1 MVKFIRIKVYPVKG
15 IKFWGYDGG
24 SRLYVKLPVPEE
36 ARELY
41 LNLDEVAMLYPP
53 MEMKVFNREGG
64 VYRDGEWCIM
74 ENGRIVELKG
84 GRQGALESTLCRNET
99 LATVILRNGIKTNLG
114 LNGMDVDQTLYIDAE
129 SYRKIVKALELD
141 TQDVEED
148 ELHEVCRE
156 TALLDEEIQ
165 ALRGIPTE
173 SMDDNQRE
181 HLEDILHRR
190 DAHIDRIREL
200 MGMDSILE
208 AQP

>member
-1 MVKFIRIKVYPVKG
+1 MKFVKIKMYPVKD
-15 IKFWGYDGG
+15 IQFDGYDGG
-24 SRLYVKLPVPEE
+24 FQLHVKLPVPEK
-36 ARELY
+36 ARNVY
-41 LNLDEVAMLYPP
+41 LNLNEVAMLYPP
-53 MEMKVFNREGG
+53 ESIRVFNRDGG
-64 VYRDGEWCIM
+64 VEKNGKWALI
-74 ENGRIVELKG
+74 ENGKTLELRGRG
-84 GRQGALESTLCRNET
+84 GVLKSSLCRNET
-99 LATVILRNGIKTNLG
+99 LATIMLRNGIKTNLG

-129 SYRKIVKALELD
+129 SYSRMVKALELD
-141 TQDVEED
+141 AQDVEED

-165 ALRGIPTE
+165 VLRGIHAE
-173 SMDDNQRE
+173 SMDDNQKE